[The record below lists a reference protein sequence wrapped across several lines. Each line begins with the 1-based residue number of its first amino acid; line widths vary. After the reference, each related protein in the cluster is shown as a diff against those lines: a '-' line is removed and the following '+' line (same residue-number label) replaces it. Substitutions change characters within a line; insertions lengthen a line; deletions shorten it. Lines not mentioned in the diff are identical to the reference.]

1 MMMQE
6 QGGEKE
12 DFLLMKYKTNQKN
25 IRNRKT
31 AKCG

>member
-6 QGGEKE
+6 QVGEKG
-12 DFLLMKYKTNQKN
+12 FLLIKKYNINQKN

-31 AKCG
+31 AQPG